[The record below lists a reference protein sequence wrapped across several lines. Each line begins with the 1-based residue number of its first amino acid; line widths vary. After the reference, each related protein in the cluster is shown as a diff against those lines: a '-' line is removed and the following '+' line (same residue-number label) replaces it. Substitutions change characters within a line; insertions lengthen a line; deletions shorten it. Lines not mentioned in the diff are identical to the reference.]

1 MESMGTGGVCGKI
14 SRGSERQDTCL
25 SPSPPYFS
33 PMPTLGDA
41 VAAQDVLDVP
51 EVVVIAGRVLALAR
65 LDRSLRRRRGGDRR
79 RPRRDLPPGGPGGR
93 GPDGLLAPL
102 APPAPAPPHPA
113 RHPEQHRGQ
122 PRDRATGPNL
132 RRH

>member
-1 MESMGTGGVCGKI
+1 MESMATGGVCGKI
-14 SRGSERQDTCL
+14 SRGSVRQDTCL
-25 SPSPPYFS
+25 TPMPTLLF

-65 LDRSLRRRRGGDRR
+65 LDRSLGRRRGGDRR

-93 GPDGLLAPL
+93 GLAGLRAPL
-102 APPAPAPPHPA
+102 APAPPHRAGHHDQPA
-113 RHPEQHRGQ
+113 GRPGSRLPE
-122 PRDRATGPNL
+122 P
-132 RRH
+132 